1 MNSVNTNVGAMVALQ
16 SLNATNNDLSVVQSR
31 INTGKK
37 INNAKDNGAIWAIAQ
52 GQRAESQSINP
63 VKESLQRG
71 ISTVDVAMSAA
82 ESVSDLLIQM
92 KEKALAATDTG
103 LTATSRKQLEA
114 DYIALGKQ
122 IVTVVDNASFN
133 GVNMLKGSSVTAA
146 GTSVR
151 SLANA
156 SATSTINVDGVN
168 LQMVQV
174 ATTGRPVRHQ
184 PWAYTTG
191 NAVAYEDISSSFSG
205 IKLSLGEKVFTGSS
219 ALAAGSDNPFTAAT
233 GDAFQAM
240 TADEVDA
247 ARAKKI
253 VSNIDEQI
261 KKVSDDL
268 TKLGT
273 GSKALSAHLGF
284 MSKLQDTLD
293 AGVGNLV
300 DADLAKESARLQA
313 LQTKQQLGVQALS
326 IANQSAGIL
335 LGLFR

>member
-16 SLNATNNDLSVVQSR
+16 SLNATNSDLSVVQSR

-71 ISTVDVAMSAA
+71 ISTVDVAMSAG

-92 KEKALAATDTG
+92 KEKALAATDAG
-103 LTATSRKQLEA
+103 LTATSRKQLES

-133 GVNMLKGSSVTAA
+133 GVNMLKGASSTAA
-146 GTSVR
+146 GTTVK

-156 SATSTINVDGVN
+156 SATSTIEVAGVN
-168 LQMVQV
+168 LQMAPA
-174 ATTGRPVRHQ
+174 ATGAGATGTV
-184 PWAYTTG
+184 WEYSTG
-191 NAVAYEDISSSFSG
+191 EAVNPASLSNVSG
-205 IKLSLGEKVFTGSS
+205 LQLSLGTKVFTGSA
-219 ALAAGSDNPFTAAT
+219 ALAAGSDNPFTTAT
-233 GDAFQAM
+233 GDSHLAFS
-240 TADEVDA
+240 ADEVDA
-247 ARAKKI
+247 LKAKQIVTDLDKMI
-253 VSNIDEQI
+253 AKVSN
-261 KKVSDDL
+261 DL
-268 TKLGT
+268 AQLGT
-273 GSKALSAHLGF
+273 GSKALNSHLTF

-293 AGVGNLV
+293 SGVGNLV

-326 IANQSAGIL
+326 IANQSTGIL